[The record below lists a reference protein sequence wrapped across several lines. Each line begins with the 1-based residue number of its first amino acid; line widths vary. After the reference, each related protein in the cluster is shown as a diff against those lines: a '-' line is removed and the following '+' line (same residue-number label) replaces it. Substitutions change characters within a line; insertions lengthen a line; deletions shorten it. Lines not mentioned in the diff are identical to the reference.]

1 MSEAVAPA
9 RARPAAPR
17 RGSDLRVEQQPAFV
31 LHGYPWRETSLIV
44 ELLTRDAGRIAV
56 VARGAKRATS
66 QFRGLLAPFCP
77 LSVSWSGRGD
87 IRTLTRVEWGGALL
101 PLRGEGLL
109 AAFYLNELLV
119 RLLAR
124 ADPHENLYR
133 CYAQALHGM
142 AAGQQPHDA
151 VLRQFELDLLRE
163 LGWLPSLEHC
173 ADGAPIDAAAA
184 YRFDP
189 VRGLERVQGVAD
201 PLCLQGT
208 TVQAMRA
215 RAFTTPQAAAESKG
229 VLRQMIRYHLNGKP
243 LNTRRIFEDL
253 KTL

>member
-1 MSEAVAPA
+1 MSEVATG
-9 RARPAAPR
+9 RARTTAPR
-17 RGSDLRVEQQPAFV
+17 RISDLRVDHQPAFV

-56 VARGAKRATS
+56 VARGAKRPTS

-87 IRTLTRVEWGGALL
+87 VRTLTRVEWSGALL

-124 ADPHENLYR
+124 ADPHEQLYR
-133 CYAQALHGM
+133 CYAQALHGL
-142 AAGQQPHDA
+142 AAGQLTHDA

-163 LGWLPSLEHC
+163 LGWLPSLDQC
-173 ADGAPIDAAAA
+173 DGAPIEAAAS

-189 VRGLERVQGVAD
+189 VRGLERVEGIAD
-201 PLCLQGT
+201 ALCLQGT

-215 RAFTTPQAAAESKG
+215 RAFTTAQAASESKG

>member
-1 MSEAVAPA
+1 MSELATG
-9 RARPAAPR
+9 RGRTTAPR
-17 RGSDLRVEQQPAFV
+17 RISEGRVDLQPAFV

-56 VARGAKRATS
+56 VARGAKRPTS

-77 LSVSWSGRGD
+77 LSVSWAGRAD
-87 IRTLTRVEWGGALL
+87 VRTLTRIEWSGALL

-124 ADPHENLYR
+124 ADPHQQLYR
-133 CYAQALHGM
+133 CYAQALHGL
-142 AAGQQPHDA
+142 AAGQEAHDA

-163 LGWLPSLEHC
+163 LGWLPSLDQS
-173 ADGAPIDAAAA
+173 ADGAPIEPTAS

-189 VRGLERVQGVAD
+189 VRGLERVDGIAD
-201 PLCLQGT
+201 ALCLAGA